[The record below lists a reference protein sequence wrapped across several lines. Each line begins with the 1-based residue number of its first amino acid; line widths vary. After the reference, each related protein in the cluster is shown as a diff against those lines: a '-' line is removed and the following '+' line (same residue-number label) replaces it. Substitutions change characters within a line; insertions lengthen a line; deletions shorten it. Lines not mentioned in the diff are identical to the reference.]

1 MKRGFA
7 SDNFIFRERPLE
19 LQKLKKLSLESSHI
33 KSPDRGTPWKT
44 LAGILVALIV
54 FGLIFGV
61 NIATVFVGTGIALVV
76 VLHTAIRL
84 SAIVTPFSKIPP
96 KPFSGYTPFVSIH
109 IACKDE
115 PAELVNATV
124 AAITKLN
131 YPAFEVIVINNNNED
146 VENWQKIK
154 LFTESCGDNYI
165 FVHTDFMPGYK
176 AGALNYIATHN
187 TSKDAE
193 VVAIVDCDYIVTPD
207 FLTMTVGYF
216 KNPEVGIVQAPQS
229 YYNVNSRNVGL
240 SYEYRSFFAAVMH
253 QAQRHNLVIFTG
265 TMGLIRTELMR
276 NGLKWNEWC
285 ITEDAEAGVHILSK
299 GYKGIYVD
307 ESLGKGLMPLDYASL
322 IKQRQRWTYG
332 NMQVLKKD
340 LFPVILNKA
349 LSLKQKF
356 AFLAL
361 LVSWFHFELLV
372 AGTYLLINML
382 RLVGLSNV
390 LLTMS
395 NIMLAL
401 LAVSLISNIVYFV
414 IGLRKD
420 ATLSERL
427 KAFLAHYGLLYVMS
441 SSWVIC
447 LLGRKLGFIV
457 TSKVKQGDR
466 IPFSQYSHE
475 FTIILVLLFGLGVAF
490 LAGGTLWFDLM
501 VIVPFVVIE
510 TAGIMYLSRSFIE
523 PDAETIDQ

>member
-1 MKRGFA
+1 
-7 SDNFIFRERPLE
+7 
-19 LQKLKKLSLESSHI
+19 
-33 KSPDRGTPWKT
+33 
-44 LAGILVALIV
+44 
-54 FGLIFGV
+54 
-61 NIATVFVGTGIALVV
+61 
-76 VLHTAIRL
+76 
-84 SAIVTPFSKIPP
+84 
-96 KPFSGYTPFVSIH
+96 
-109 IACKDE
+109 
-115 PAELVNATV
+115 
-124 AAITKLN
+124 
-131 YPAFEVIVINNNNED
+131 
-146 VENWQKIK
+146 
-154 LFTESCGDNYI
+154 
-165 FVHTDFMPGYK
+165 MPGYK

-427 KAFLAHYGLLYVMS
+427 KAFLAHYGLLYFMS
-441 SSWVIC
+441 SSWIIC